1 MPYLADGIAK
11 HTYSFRAWRWAFFFP
26 GCLHILWGLM
36 ILKFSQVQFWTSYT
50 PASSLNLSS

>member
-36 ILKFSQVQFWTSYT
+36 ILKFSQVLFWTSYM
-50 PASSLNLSS
+50 